1 MFPTWQFVVCIEL
14 FFFMFPRVEMDA
26 RTRTRGAVS
35 TTEVL
40 HGEGLGPE
48 SHLVQLWDVLFGMFE
63 SKSRI

>member
-1 MFPTWQFVVCIEL
+1 
-14 FFFMFPRVEMDA
+14 MFPRVEMDA

-48 SHLVQLWDVLFGMFE
+48 SYLVQLWDVLFGMFE
-63 SKSRI
+63 SKSRILLWYA